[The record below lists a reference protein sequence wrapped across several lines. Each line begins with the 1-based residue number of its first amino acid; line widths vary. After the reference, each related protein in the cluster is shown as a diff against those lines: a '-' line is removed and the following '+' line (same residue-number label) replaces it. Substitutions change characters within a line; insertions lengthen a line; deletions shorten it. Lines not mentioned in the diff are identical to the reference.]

1 MAYKLYSYLL
11 SFVLLF
17 SGIGAAYFYY
27 KDSQKRI
34 KNLVEVNAELKAV
47 AQICEKTV
55 NSLEEDIETTQR
67 LVTVLEQKNQEAE
80 DYKDKLITLLQR
92 HDLTALTLKKPG
104 LVETRVNNA
113 TKKVFE
119 DIESITSND

>member
-17 SGIGAAYFYY
+17 GGIGAAYFYY

-92 HDLTALTLKKPG
+92 HDLTALTLEKPG

>member
-1 MAYKLYSYLL
+1 M
-11 SFVLLF
+11 
-17 SGIGAAYFYY
+17 
-27 KDSQKRI
+27 
-34 KNLVEVNAELKAV
+34 EVNAELKAV

-55 NSLEEDIETTQR
+55 DSLEEDIETTQR

-92 HDLTALTLKKPG
+92 HDLTALTLEKPG